1 MINEAEGWS
10 IERVNN
16 ARGDSSLFSLQL
28 KAYRKFPQ
36 ITKDR
41 LFIEAMNEILGQ
53 TPNKII
59 VDTKL
64 DNLLPLLNLG
74 GKEGR

>member
-1 MINEAEGWS
+1 M
-10 IERVNN
+10 NN

-41 LFIEAMNEILGQ
+41 LFIETMNEILGQ
-53 TPNKII
+53 TMFFQILNRKIE
-59 VDTKL
+59 VFLWRMDA
-64 DNLLPLLNLG
+64 
-74 GKEGR
+74 

>member
-1 MINEAEGWS
+1 MI
-10 IERVNN
+10 
-16 ARGDSSLFSLQL
+16 L
-28 KAYRKFPQ
+28 KEYKKAPQ

-41 LFIEAMNEILGQ
+41 YFIETMNEILGQ